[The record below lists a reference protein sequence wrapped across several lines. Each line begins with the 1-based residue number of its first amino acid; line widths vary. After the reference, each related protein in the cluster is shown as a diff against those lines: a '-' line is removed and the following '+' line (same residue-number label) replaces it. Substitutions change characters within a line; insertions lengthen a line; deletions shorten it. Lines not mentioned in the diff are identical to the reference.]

1 MEIALYM
8 PVLPD
13 RYFQPCLAGAHASI
27 SSVEPQQT
35 RPAPVA
41 KIEAA
46 VEQQTEEE
54 QQPED
59 GQKLLAVV
67 SMLADD
73 LHPCHAFCWGLLK
86 QM

>member
-1 MEIALYM
+1 
-8 PVLPD
+8 
-13 RYFQPCLAGAHASI
+13 
-27 SSVEPQQT
+27 
-35 RPAPVA
+35 VA
-41 KIEAA
+41 KVEAA
-46 VEQQTEEE
+46 VEQQTDEE

-73 LHPCHAFCWGLLK
+73 LHPCHAFLLGFAGLLK